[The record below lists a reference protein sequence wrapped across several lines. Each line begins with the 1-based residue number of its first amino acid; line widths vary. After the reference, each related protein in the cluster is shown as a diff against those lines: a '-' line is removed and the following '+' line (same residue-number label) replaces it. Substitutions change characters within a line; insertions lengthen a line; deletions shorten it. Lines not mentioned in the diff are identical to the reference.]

1 MIVIPT
7 EDTVMDSVTTSQ
19 EAVEPTTSPLP
30 LERLPGAT
38 GEALTRQID
47 ALSLAQAL
55 VDFEMANARVLD
67 LTARLVEANERV
79 ARSGRR
85 EIEATEAT
93 RAAEARATAA
103 ADAQRALDEVTI
115 AHSATREELARV
127 RAEVATLHGELDA
140 HRAVIEARDRDAT
153 EFHREI
159 AARDEV
165 VRVRTD
171 ELSKLRGSLTFRVAS
186 KLTSVVRRRR

>member
-1 MIVIPT
+1 
-7 EDTVMDSVTTSQ
+7 MDSVTTKEDTKHDETEPASNTRD
-19 EAVEPTTSPLP
+19 PTTATPLDQ
-30 LERLPGAT
+30 RPGAT

-79 ARSGRR
+79 IRFGRK
-85 EIEATEAT
+85 EADAVDAM
-93 RAAEARATAA
+93 RAAEARAAAASDAERALGEATAA
-103 ADAQRALDEVTI
+103 LAVTN
-115 AHSATREELARV
+115 EELAHV
-127 RAEVATLHGELDA
+127 RDAVAVLDSELDA
-140 HRAVIEARDRDAT
+140 HQAVIAARDRDAS
-153 EFHREI
+153 ELHREI
-159 AARDEV
+159 ATRDEI

-171 ELSKLRGSLTFRVAS
+171 ELKAVRGSLTYRVAS